1 MENERKEKV
10 VDMYLV
16 EVEENACM
24 TKADVRQILDH
35 LAEDEIFLWN
45 VLREKN
51 IPARLDSLVRVL
63 QNICNLITM
72 SWRILSRQSWIQKD
86 AVKLTAMHTTD
97 IGFSWRNCKN
107 VCKTL
112 L

>member
-1 MENERKEKV
+1 MENERKERV

-24 TKADVRQILDH
+24 TKADIRRILDH
-35 LAEDEIFLWN
+35 LAEDEIFPMECFA
-45 VLREKN
+45 RKN

>member
-1 MENERKEKV
+1 MEGERKAKV

-24 TKADVRQILDH
+24 TKADIRRILDH

-45 VLREKN
+45 VLQEKN

-63 QNICNLITM
+63 QNICNLIMT
-72 SWRILSRQSWIQKD
+72 SWRILSHRFWIQKD
-86 AVKLTAMHTTD
+86 AVKLTAMHIAD
-97 IGFSWRNCKN
+97 IGFS
-107 VCKTL
+107 
-112 L
+112 